1 MDAINVKNLLR
12 VRRRRRSAFV
22 RRKLKMLL
30 KEYKKQQVKIA
41 TKIGIVYEKNNKEIV
56 VLPYFDSAKKY
67 QIWGVCVDDDCRTI
81 MVNKEDFGQNLPDYH
96 KTVNDNRFYVLMLY
110 ACIKGATLPDV
121 KDIELIL
128 KHKKEINDVMD
139 LFIKHGIKA
148 NKLNGSYVIYNE
160 KTSYD
165 QNPENKMIVFNFDN
179 ENNNPFSEVS
189 CFEHCLTR
197 LIKR

>member
-1 MDAINVKNLLR
+1 
-12 VRRRRRSAFV
+12 
-22 RRKLKMLL
+22 
-30 KEYKKQQVKIA
+30 
-41 TKIGIVYEKNNKEIV
+41 
-56 VLPYFDSAKKY
+56 
-67 QIWGVCVDDDCRTI
+67 
-81 MVNKEDFGQNLPDYH
+81 
-96 KTVNDNRFYVLMLY
+96 
-110 ACIKGATLPDV
+110 
-121 KDIELIL
+121 
-128 KHKKEINDVMD
+128 MD